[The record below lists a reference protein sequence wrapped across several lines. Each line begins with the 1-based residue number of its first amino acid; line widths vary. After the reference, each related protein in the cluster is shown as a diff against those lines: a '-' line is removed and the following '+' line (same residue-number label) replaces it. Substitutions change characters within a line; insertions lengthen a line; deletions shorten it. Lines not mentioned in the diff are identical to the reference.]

1 MPAYPF
7 RASPWALRL
16 SDADRER
23 ALGALKA
30 HYAEGRL
37 STDELEARVENI
49 YRSGTRS
56 EVAIHLLDLPLRGVR
71 QLIVSWA
78 ERLRRAVMRL
88 HLFTYAT
95 VNASLVA
102 IWALIGQGVFWPAWV
117 LIPSTALLG
126 WHVVASRRLARALG
140 RHRLW

>member
-1 MPAYPF
+1 MPAHSF

-16 SDADRER
+16 SDAERER

-37 STDELEARVENI
+37 TTDELEARVENI

-56 EVAIHLLDLPLRGVR
+56 EAAMHLLDLPLRGVR
-71 QLIVSWA
+71 ELIVSWA
-78 ERLRRAVMRL
+78 ERLRRAVLRL
-88 HLFTYAT
+88 HLFTYT
-95 VNASLVA
+95 TLNASLVA
-102 IWALIGQGVFWPAWV
+102 IWAVIGHGVFWPAWV

-140 RHRLW
+140 RHRRW